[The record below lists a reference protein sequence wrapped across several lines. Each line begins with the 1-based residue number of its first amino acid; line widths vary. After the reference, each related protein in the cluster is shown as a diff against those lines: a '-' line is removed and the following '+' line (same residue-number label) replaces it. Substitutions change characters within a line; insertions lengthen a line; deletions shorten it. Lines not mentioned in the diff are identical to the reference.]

1 MRSLVTPA
9 AVDERASSA
18 IGVGVVV
25 ERRHSL
31 TKFLGGHGNSIGG
44 VIVETQRAPLQLAD
58 EKSAGTNTR
67 RALTNTAVKG
77 AGRHRSM

>member
-44 VIVETQRAPLQLAD
+44 VISSKLNERPYSC
-58 EKSAGTNTR
+58 SAGTNTR